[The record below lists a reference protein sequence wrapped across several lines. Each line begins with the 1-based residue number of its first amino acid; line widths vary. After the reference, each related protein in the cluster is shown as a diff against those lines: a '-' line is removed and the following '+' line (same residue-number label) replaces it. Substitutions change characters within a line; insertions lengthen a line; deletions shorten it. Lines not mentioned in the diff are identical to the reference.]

1 MRLTLL
7 LISTTITFGCFSQ
20 LVHQQSKAT
29 TITSEKEST
38 NETLTTEQFV
48 QNYGLDYELV
58 DYTFVAGDSI
68 LYDMNLQNLYDLR
81 KEAQDT
87 EYIDLQRGVTILVYS
102 RQRGILERQTQTL
115 SNE

>member
-20 LVHQQSKAT
+20 LVHQQSRAT
-29 TITSEKEST
+29 TITTEKETSK
-38 NETLTTEQFV
+38 ETLTTEQFV

-58 DYTFVAGDSI
+58 DYTFVTGDSSI
-68 LYDMNLQNLYDLR
+68 LYDLNLQNLYDLR

-102 RQRGILERQTQTL
+102 RQRGILERQTL